1 MNNKEELKEQI
12 LIQLKKDL
20 GLAESLDI
28 LTFLEEFIYILNY
41 SGETQDYATMGEEEL
56 LEYLIY
62 NCIPKDDRRA
72 D

>member
-28 LTFLEEFIYILNY
+28 LTFLEEFIYILNH

-62 NCIPKDDRRA
+62 NCILKDDRRA